1 MKSILAIAGL
11 TVRAAIRFRFFLVM
25 AISLVTLVLLL
36 PVLIKHDGTAEGL
49 LQILITYTLGVVFIL
64 LGASTLWMSCSVL
77 ARDIEDCSIQT
88 LVVKPVPRWK
98 IWLGKWLGIFFINL
112 FMLNLCGGFLYGLI
126 SWRAS
131 QLPDEQK
138 VVLREELLV
147 GRGVANRTIEDQTE
161 TVDKIVADRLKNSEE
176 FAQLDQEFARKEIE
190 KQVKAYQ
197 ETVPAFSGRLFT
209 VDMKGREDQVKDKPL
224 QLRLKFNPS
233 GKDLNNRYDINLIV
247 GDAQSTNSH
256 TMEVVLPGDSDS
268 VISMPPN
275 LLDKSGEIVVQVH
288 NMTKYDLSF
297 PEEDGIQILYHEYG
311 FRLNFA
317 RGLGILLF
325 WLSLLSAVGL
335 AAGSFLSFPVASF
348 FSLSVLVIGMSAGI
362 MSEVL
367 DDGTLLPSS
376 FKGPFVI
383 RVIVDII
390 FLPIFKMVVSVFGL
404 ALGYSPIENLATGR
418 SISWGQLFLGAFQI
432 IVLMGGVCAA
442 FGISVFTRR
451 ELATA
456 QNQQ

>member
-112 FMLNLCGGFLYGLI
+112 FMLNLCGGFLDGLI

-190 KQVKAYQ
+190 KQVK
-197 ETVPAFSGRLFT
+197 E
-209 VDMKGREDQVKDKPL
+209 
-224 QLRLKFNPS
+224 
-233 GKDLNNRYDINLIV
+233 
-247 GDAQSTNSH
+247 
-256 TMEVVLPGDSDS
+256 
-268 VISMPPN
+268 
-275 LLDKSGEIVVQVH
+275 
-288 NMTKYDLSF
+288 
-297 PEEDGIQILYHEYG
+297 
-311 FRLNFA
+311 
-317 RGLGILLF
+317 
-325 WLSLLSAVGL
+325 
-335 AAGSFLSFPVASF
+335 
-348 FSLSVLVIGMSAGI
+348 
-362 MSEVL
+362 
-367 DDGTLLPSS
+367 
-376 FKGPFVI
+376 
-383 RVIVDII
+383 
-390 FLPIFKMVVSVFGL
+390 
-404 ALGYSPIENLATGR
+404 
-418 SISWGQLFLGAFQI
+418 
-432 IVLMGGVCAA
+432 
-442 FGISVFTRR
+442 
-451 ELATA
+451 
-456 QNQQ
+456 QQ